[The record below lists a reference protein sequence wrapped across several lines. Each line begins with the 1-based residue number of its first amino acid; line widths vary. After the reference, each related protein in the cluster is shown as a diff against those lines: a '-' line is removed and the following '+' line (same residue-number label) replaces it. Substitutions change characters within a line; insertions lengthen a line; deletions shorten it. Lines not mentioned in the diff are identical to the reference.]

1 MGRNRKER
9 WQIYHWQVSHQ
20 QNKIIS
26 NKNYYARIKH
36 SLIDK
41 IVILQKE
48 AILDVWS
55 IQVVTQKNKQ
65 QNLEVFMLRKNGRE
79 KMQMVKV
86 VKSSRQVTWT
96 QKRRVS
102 SLISN
107 YLTDNR

>member
-1 MGRNRKER
+1 
-9 WQIYHWQVSHQ
+9 
-20 QNKIIS
+20 
-26 NKNYYARIKH
+26 
-36 SLIDK
+36 
-41 IVILQKE
+41 
-48 AILDVWS
+48 
-55 IQVVTQKNKQ
+55 
-65 QNLEVFMLRKNGRE
+65 MLRKNGRE